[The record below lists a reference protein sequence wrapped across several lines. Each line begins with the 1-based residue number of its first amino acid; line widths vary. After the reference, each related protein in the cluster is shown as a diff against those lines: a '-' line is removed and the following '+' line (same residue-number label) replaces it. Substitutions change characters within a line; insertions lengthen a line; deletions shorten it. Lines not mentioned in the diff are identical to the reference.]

1 MTAFGFY
8 THILGSDS
16 LTINAQGL
24 NAGLSFDL
32 KALIN
37 TERAVF

>member
-16 LTINAQGL
+16 LTIKGL

-37 TERAVF
+37 TEKAVF